1 MTLSRQELVD
11 AYWPMYSEVILMA
24 LLDRIDHTIK
34 IPEGVSATLVD
45 GMATVS
51 GPNGSISR
59 EFISGRVS
67 LFREGDALIVRVD
80 IPRRKEKALAG
91 AWAAHLRNMVVGVTD
106 GFTYHLK
113 ALYSH
118 FPMTLAV
125 KGNIFVVNNYFGE
138 KVPRN
143 AALPWASE
151 VKVEV
156 KNKIEITVSGPDKEK
171 VGQTAAN
178 IERCTTV
185 KKRDRRVFQD
195 GIYLVKKE

>member
-1 MTLSRQELVD
+1 
-11 AYWPMYSEVILMA
+11 MA
-24 LLDRIDHTIK
+24 IIDRIEYVIQTPD
-34 IPEGVSATLVD
+34 GVDITVSDDV
-45 GMATVS
+45 ATVT
-51 GPNGSISR
+51 GPNGSLSR
-59 EFISGRVS
+59 EFSHHKVM
-67 LFREGDALIVRVD
+67 LLQEGGAVLVRVD
-80 IPRRKEKALAG
+80 IPRKKEKALAG
-91 AWAAHLRNMVVGVTD
+91 TWAAHLRNMVKGVD
-106 GFTYHLK
+106 SGFTYHLK
-113 ALYSH
+113 AFYSH
-118 FPMTLAV
+118 FPMTLSV
-125 KGNIFVVNNYFGE
+125 KGNVFVVNNYFGE

-156 KNKIEITVSGPDKEK
+156 KNKVEVTVSGIDKEK